1 MSQPTIVESR
11 RRGTPAQCPACRIEL
26 SFDRPRSYDGQLQIR
41 CVECKYVFGYIP
53 QAAGAGAGEGTS
65 AGSSSAGTSAQ
76 GTTSGSG
83 RRGLGTDYDLLEIN
97 VLATQE
103 EIKKGESL
111 PAVLLGRFVD
121 RSSVKRI
128 VKWRSNYILTR

>member
-53 QAAGAGAGEGTS
+53 QATGAGAGEGTS

-83 RRGLGTDYDLLEIN
+83 RRGLGTDSDPVETEYYDLLEIN

-103 EIKKGESL
+103 EIKKGKSL
-111 PAVLLGRFVD
+111 PSGAL
-121 RSSVKRI
+121 
-128 VKWRSNYILTR
+128 